1 MASCSVIHSY
11 SLLHKSLIAS
21 SFSLQRFKMG
31 DSSYTSRN
39 ISLFTV
45 FIQLTNCT
53 SLKELS
59 DGFYCRLLFSFNLFA
74 FFFLKFFFLKE
85 EKWHLLFSNNVFIVY
100 SSSMFLIAFSFPNT
114 SSIVKIQIIQSKTL
128 LPK

>member
-74 FFFLKFFFLKE
+74 FFFLKFFFFK
-85 EKWHLLFSNNVFIVY
+85 KGKMASFIPASTVGGLG
-100 SSSMFLIAFSFPNT
+100 LIHSQGT
-114 SSIVKIQIIQSKTL
+114 KIPQAALCGQNHEQI
-128 LPK
+128 